1 MNFDSVIASLGWEIP
16 CLSRDSVL
24 GGRGTG
30 RSILRDRNPVEISC
44 SQVDALL
51 KTEQDVRQAVQT
63 GPER

>member
-1 MNFDSVIASLGWEIP
+1 MEIP
-16 CLSRDSVL
+16 RLSRDSVL